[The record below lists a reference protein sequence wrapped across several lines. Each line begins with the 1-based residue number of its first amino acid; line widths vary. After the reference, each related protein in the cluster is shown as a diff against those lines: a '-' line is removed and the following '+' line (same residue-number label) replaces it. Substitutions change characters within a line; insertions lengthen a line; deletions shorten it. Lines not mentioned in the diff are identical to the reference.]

1 MNLTKQSKKFA
12 IVLQLSKER
21 AELYP
26 SLSDLLPKLDD
37 FEDYAFIKHDREDL
51 PHVHIVLTF
60 SKRKRGQTV
69 LNMLSDVF
77 SVNYRDSLSVEVAE
91 DLPACVQYLIH
102 KNNPEK
108 YQYDQKL
115 IVTTYSDET
124 LNSLLESD
132 APLDA
137 YALRAI
143 CIAKEGDLIE
153 IAQEIGLNA
162 YSRYRYLIEYII
174 SKYHLGFKVP
184 SASLSN
190 FEDALINLNPNRPS
204 DLRELESIQNL
215 ITEIINDKAPF

>member
-1 MNLTKQSKKFA
+1 M
-12 IVLQLSKER
+12 
-21 AELYP
+21 
-26 SLSDLLPKLDD
+26 LSDL
-37 FEDYAFIKHDREDL
+37 FA
-51 PHVHIVLTF
+51 
-60 SKRKRGQTV
+60 
-69 LNMLSDVF
+69 
-77 SVNYRDSLSVEVAE
+77 VNYRDSLSVEVAE

-108 YQYDQKL
+108 FQYDQKL
-115 IVTTYSDET
+115 IVTTFSDET

-190 FEDALINLNPNRPS
+190 FEDALINLNPNRPA

-215 ITEIINDKAPF
+215 ISEIINDKAPF